1 MKLYNANASTKPNT
15 SRLARSVRG
24 TILVSGLTLSAFS
37 VATGCNNAGEGALSG
52 AALGAGAGAII
63 GSFTGSAGLGAIIG
77 GAAGALGGGVIGDQ
91 NARNNASRNN
101 TGYYR

>member
-1 MKLYNANASTKPNT
+1 MNFYNISRKTFAHSFRGVTLASC
-15 SRLARSVRG
+15 
-24 TILVSGLTLSAFS
+24 LTLAAMSVSA
-37 VATGCNNAGEGALSG
+37 GCNNAGEGALSG

-91 NARNNASRNN
+91 NARTNASRNN